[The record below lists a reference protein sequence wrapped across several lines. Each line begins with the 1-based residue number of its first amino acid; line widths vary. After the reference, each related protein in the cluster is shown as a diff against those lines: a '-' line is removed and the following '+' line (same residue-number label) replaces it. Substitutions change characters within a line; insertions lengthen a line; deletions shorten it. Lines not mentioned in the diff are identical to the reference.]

1 MFFKGKVARK
11 LRALQALVG
20 ALAFFSVLF
29 ASCVKPPP
37 EEFPAYPP
45 RALEG
50 TKAERF
56 DGLRAQARAVRS
68 CAVLLIGDSL
78 VEGFYKT
85 YHGAGIF
92 AAGVQGAGVR
102 DWLGQAPALLGLL
115 KTGRIILALGV
126 NDSRI
131 PAEKLPEFFRDYEAL
146 CRIAGAAAPLSLS
159 TILPVR
165 RGKGRATRFGNRIN
179 PGMIRRMNEG
189 IARIAAAEGYELIDS
204 HRAMADAYG
213 MLSEDLTVDGV
224 HLTRAGYAKWEAALF
239 PGYSADAQGG

>member
-1 MFFKGKVARK
+1 MFFKGNGARK
-11 LRALQALVG
+11 LVVLRAVVG

-29 ASCVKPPP
+29 VSCAKPPS

-56 DGLRAQARAVRS
+56 DILRARAREVRS
-68 CAVLLIGDSL
+68 CVVLLIGDSL

-85 YHGAGIF
+85 CHGPGIF

-102 DWLGQAPALLGLL
+102 DWLDQAPALLGLL
-115 KTGRIILALGV
+115 KPQRVILALGV

-131 PAEKLPEFFRDYEAL
+131 PVDKLPEFFRDYERL
-146 CRIAGAAAPLSLS
+146 CGIASAAAPLSLS

-165 RGKGRATRFGNRIN
+165 RGKGRTTRFGDRID

-189 IARIAAAEGYELIDS
+189 IARIAAAGGYGLIDS
-204 HRAMADAYG
+204 HRYMADGYG
-213 MLSEDLTVDGV
+213 MLPEDLTFDGV
-224 HLTRAGYAKWEAALF
+224 HLTRAGYAKWEAILF
-239 PGYSADAQGG
+239 PGHMADVRGG

>member
-1 MFFKGKVARK
+1 
-11 LRALQALVG
+11 LQAVFG

-29 ASCVKPPP
+29 ASCAKPPS

-56 DGLRAQARAVRS
+56 DALRAQARDVRS
-68 CAVLLIGDSL
+68 CVVLIIGDSL

-85 YHGAGIF
+85 YHGPGIF
-92 AAGVQGAGVR
+92 AAGVRGAGVR

-115 KTGRIILALGV
+115 KPRRVILALGV

-131 PAEKLPEFFRDYEAL
+131 PVDKLPEFFRDYEEL
-146 CRIAGAAAPLSLS
+146 CRAASLAAPLSLS

-165 RGKGRATRFGNRIN
+165 RGKGRATRFGDRIN

-189 IARIAAAEGYELIDS
+189 IARIAAARGYEVIDS

-213 MLSEDLTVDGV
+213 MLPEELTFDGV
-224 HLTRAGYAKWEAALF
+224 HLTGEGYAKWGAVLF
-239 PGYSADAQGG
+239 PGYSAGVFGG